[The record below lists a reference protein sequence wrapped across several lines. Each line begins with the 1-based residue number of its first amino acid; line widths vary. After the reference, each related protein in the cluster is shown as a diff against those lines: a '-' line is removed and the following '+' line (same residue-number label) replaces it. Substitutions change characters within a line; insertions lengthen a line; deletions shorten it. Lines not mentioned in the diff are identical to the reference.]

1 MLRFFRRRKK
11 QDQAEDQPEVA
22 PESPQEQADAVDEPA
37 PADTDDAA
45 TIAQDPV
52 EPVETQSQAA
62 PTVPAPA
69 ATQAAAK
76 TAEETVAETTE
87 ESPTDSEAAA
97 PETPDPQ
104 ELDPHAAASGATTAD
119 VTAQDTT
126 GAHAAEPGVTEPISA
141 SAAAEPKQKKNKRSW
156 FSRLRSG
163 LARTGQSL
171 SSIFVGVPV
180 DEDLFEEL
188 ETALIMADAGMEATD
203 ALLTQ
208 LRARVRKDRLTEA
221 AQVKEALQEIL
232 AAHLTP
238 LEKPFPLNA
247 HRPLVVMI
255 AGVNGA
261 GKTTSIGKLAHAFQA
276 QNASVLLAAG
286 DTFRAAARE
295 QLIEWGERNNV
306 AVIAQDGGDPA
317 AVAYDAVNAAQ
328 ARDIDVVMVDTA
340 GRLPTQLH
348 LMDELKKI
356 RRVVG
361 KAYEG
366 SPHEVLLVVDGNTGQ
381 NALAQIR
388 AFDEAIE
395 LTGLIV
401 TKLDGTA
408 RGGILAAVASGTQ
421 GVRPVPVYWIGVGEG
436 VDDLQPFVAEEFAAA
451 LLAGD

>member
-1 MLRFFRRRKK
+1 MFKFLRSKK
-11 QDQAEDQPEVA
+11 TSTTTGQD
-22 PESPQEQADAVDEPA
+22 ADSSSR
-37 PADTDDAA
+37 
-45 TIAQDPV
+45 PV
-52 EPVETQSQAA
+52 T
-62 PTVPAPA
+62 TPA
-69 ATQAAAK
+69 AN
-76 TAEETVAETTE
+76 TAQE
-87 ESPTDSEAAA
+87 PAAA
-97 PETPDPQ
+97 PSKT
-104 ELDPHAAASGATTAD
+104 
-119 VTAQDTT
+119 
-126 GAHAAEPGVTEPISA
+126 
-141 SAAAEPKQKKNKRSW
+141 SW
-156 FSRLRSG
+156 LTRLKSG
-163 LARTGQSL
+163 LSRTGQSIGGL
-171 SSIFVGVPV
+171 FVDVRL
-180 DEDLFEEL
+180 DEALYEEL
-188 ETALIMADAGMEATD
+188 ETALLMADAGMEATES
-203 ALLTQ
+203 LLTA
-208 LRARVRKDRLTEA
+208 LRARVRKDRLVDADQARA
-221 AQVKEALQEIL
+221 ALCDIL
-232 AAHLTP
+232 TDHLRP
-238 LEKPFPLNA
+238 LEKGFPLGQVK
-247 HRPLVVMI
+247 PLIVMI

-276 QNASVLLAAG
+276 QGAHVLLAAG

-295 QLIEWGERNNV
+295 QLMEWGERNNV

-421 GVRPVPVYWIGVGEG
+421 GVRPVPGYWIG
-436 VDDLQPFVAEEFAAA
+436 DR
-451 LLAGD
+451 